1 VELIDLLRIAA
12 EREASDLH
20 LTVGVPPVLRINGS
34 LVLLS
39 EMPKL
44 QPEEI
49 SRLILSSLT
58 DVQRAHFESKWEL
71 DFSTGI
77 PGIARFR
84 VNVYRQRGSI
94 GAAIRRI
101 PFVIPH
107 LEDLHLPKAV
117 GGLVKKERGLVLV
130 TGPTGSGK
138 STTLASMVDIINET
152 RPCHILT
159 IEDPIEY
166 LHKHKRALV
175 NQREVG
181 SDTNSFADALRSALR
196 EDPDVIL
203 VGEMRD
209 LETMAIAL
217 TAAETG
223 HLVFAT
229 LHTNSAAQSVDRIID
244 AFPPYQQG
252 QIRLQV
258 AQTIEGIVSQRLLP
272 VVDGTTRVP
281 AVEIML
287 ANAAIRNMIRD
298 AKTHQ
303 IPTAIQMGASVGM
316 QTMDTSL
323 RDLYQK
329 GSISYEEAS
338 INVNDLDEFNRYAR
352 PELSRVSAPGKRP

>member
-1 VELIDLLRIAA
+1 VELIDLLGIAA
-12 EREASDLH
+12 KREASDLH
-20 LTVGVPPVLRINGS
+20 LTVGVPPTLRINGS
-34 LVLLS
+34 LIPLS
-39 EMPKL
+39 EMPKF
-44 QPEEI
+44 QQEEI

-58 DVQRAHFESKWEL
+58 DVQRARFESNWEL

-84 VNVYRQRGSI
+84 INVYRQRGSI

-101 PFVIPH
+101 PFAIPR

-117 GGLVKKERGLVLV
+117 AQLAKKERGLVLV

-152 RPCHILT
+152 RPCHILM

-258 AQTIEGIVSQRLLP
+258 AQTIEGIVSQLLLP
-272 VVDGTTRVP
+272 IVDGTARVP

-287 ANAAIRNMIRD
+287 ASAGIRNMIRD

-303 IPTAIQMGASVGM
+303 IPTAIQMGASAGM

-329 GSISYEEAS
+329 KMISYDEA
-338 INVNDLDEFNRYAR
+338 IKHVVDLDEFNRYAR
-352 PELSRVSAPGKRP
+352 PELNQASTPGRRP

>member
-1 VELIDLLRIAA
+1 
-12 EREASDLH
+12 
-20 LTVGVPPVLRINGS
+20 
-34 LVLLS
+34 
-39 EMPKL
+39 
-44 QPEEI
+44 
-49 SRLILSSLT
+49 
-58 DVQRAHFESKWEL
+58 
-71 DFSTGI
+71 
-77 PGIARFR
+77 
-84 VNVYRQRGSI
+84 
-94 GAAIRRI
+94 
-101 PFVIPH
+101 